1 MLLSPEEVGILLLSV
16 KVAAWSVAI
25 SLAPAIAVGWALARY
40 SFPGKAA
47 IDAIL
52 HLPLVLPP
60 VVVGYV
66 LLILFAPKGP
76 LGAPLR
82 DWFGIDFAF
91 SWRGAV
97 LAAAVMGFPLMT
109 QAIRLSAQ
117 TVDRKLE
124 QAARTLGAPP
134 WQVFLTI
141 TLPLMAPGV
150 LVGTVLSFA
159 RSLGE
164 FGATITFVSS
174 IPGETRT
181 LPLAIYAYTQ
191 VPGGDGPAL
200 RLTLISVAV
209 ALAALAGAELLN
221 RALARRVGAPA

>member
-1 MLLSPEEVGILLLSV
+1 MILSPEEIDILVLSV
-16 KVAAWSVAI
+16 QVAI
-25 SLAPAIAVGWALARY
+25 WSIAASILPAIAAGWLLARY
-40 SFPGKAA
+40 EFPGKTAV
-47 IDAIL
+47 DAIL

-66 LLILFAPKGP
+66 LLVLFAPRGP
-76 LGAPLR
+76 LGQPLAE
-82 DWFGIDFAF
+82 WFGISFAF
-91 SWRGAV
+91 SWRGAA
-97 LAAAVMGFPLMT
+97 LASAVMGFPLMT

-117 TVDRKLE
+117 TVDRRLE

-134 WQVFLTI
+134 WQVFLTV

-150 LVGTVLSFA
+150 LAGTVLSFA

-164 FGATITFVSS
+164 FGATITFVSN

-191 VPGGDGPAL
+191 VPGGEGPGF
-200 RLTLISVAV
+200 RLTVISVAL
-209 ALAALAGAELLN
+209 ALLALAGAGILN
-221 RALARRVGAPA
+221 RALSRRIGAPV

>member
-1 MLLSPEEVGILLLSV
+1 MLLSPEEIGILLLSM

-25 SLAPAIAVGWALARY
+25 SLVPAIAVGWALARH

-47 IDAIL
+47 VDAIL

-117 TVDRKLE
+117 AVDRKLE
-124 QAARTLGAPP
+124 QAARTLGARP

-150 LVGTVLSFA
+150 LAGGVLSFA

-209 ALAALAGAELLN
+209 ALAALAGAEFLN
-221 RALARRVGAPA
+221 RALARRIGAPA

>member
-1 MLLSPEEVGILLLSV
+1 MILSPEELGIVWLSV
-16 KVAAWSVAI
+16 KVAAWGVAA
-25 SLAPAIAVGWALARY
+25 SLVPAIAAGLLLARRD
-40 SFPGKAA
+40 FPGKAA
-47 IDAIL
+47 IDAAL

-60 VVVGYV
+60 VVVGYA
-66 LLILFAPKGP
+66 LLLLFAPKGP
-76 LGAPLR
+76 LGRPLLA
-82 DWFGIDFAF
+82 WFGIDFSF
-91 SWRGAV
+91 SWRGAA
-97 LAAAVMGFPLMT
+97 LAAAIMGFPLMT

-117 TVDRKLE
+117 AVDRKLE

-150 LVGTVLSFA
+150 LAGTVLSFGRA
-159 RSLGE
+159 LGE

-200 RLTLISVAV
+200 RLTVISIVV
-209 ALAALAGAELLN
+209 ALLALAGAEYLN
-221 RALARRVGAPA
+221 RALSRRIGALA

>member
-1 MLLSPEEVGILLLSV
+1 MILSAEEFGVLLLSM
-16 KVAAWSVAI
+16 KVAAWSVGV
-25 SLAPAIAVGWALARY
+25 SLVPAIAAGWLLARRD
-40 SFPGKAA
+40 FPGKAVV
-47 IDAIL
+47 DAVV

-60 VVVGYV
+60 VVVGFG
-66 LLILFAPKGP
+66 LLLLLAPKGP

-82 DWFGIDFAF
+82 EWLGIDFSF
-91 SWRGAV
+91 SWRGAA

-117 TVDRKLE
+117 AVDRRLE

-150 LVGTVLSFA
+150 LAGAVLSFA

-164 FGATITFVSS
+164 FGATITFVSN

-200 RLTLISVAV
+200 RLTMVSIVV
-209 ALAALAGAELLN
+209 ALLALAGAEWLN
-221 RALARRVGAPA
+221 RALARRIGAAS

>member
-1 MLLSPEEVGILLLSV
+1 MILSAEEVGILILSV
-16 KVAAWSVAI
+16 RVATWSVAASI
-25 SLAPAIAVGWALARY
+25 LPAIAVGWALARY
-40 SFPGKAA
+40 EFPGKTAT
-47 IDAIL
+47 DAVL

-66 LLILFAPKGP
+66 LLVLFAPKGP
-76 LGAPLR
+76 LGEPLKE
-82 DWFGIDFAF
+82 WFGVSFAF
-91 SWRGAV
+91 SWTGAV
-97 LAAAVMGFPLMT
+97 LASAVMGFPLMT

-117 TVDRKLE
+117 AVDRKLE

-134 WQVFLTI
+134 WQVFLTV

-150 LVGTVLSFA
+150 LAGTVLSFA

-164 FGATITFVSS
+164 FGATITFVSN

-191 VPGGDGPAL
+191 VPGGEGPGF
-200 RLTLISVAV
+200 RLTMISIAV
-209 ALAALAGAELLN
+209 ALLALAGAELLN
-221 RALARRVGAPA
+221 RALSRRIGAPA

>member
-1 MLLSPEEVGILLLSV
+1 MFLSADEVNVLILSLQ
-16 KVAAWSVAI
+16 VATWSVAA
-25 SLAPAIAVGWALARY
+25 SMVPAVAIGWLLARY
-40 SFPGKAA
+40 DFPGKTAL
-47 IDAIL
+47 DAIL

-66 LLILFAPKGP
+66 LLVLFAPKGP
-76 LGAPLR
+76 LGEPLR
-82 DWFGIDFAF
+82 EWFGFSFAF

-97 LAAAVMGFPLMT
+97 LASAVMGFPLMT

-117 TVDRKLE
+117 GVDRKLE

-134 WQVFLTI
+134 WQVFLTV

-150 LVGTVLSFA
+150 LAGTVLSFA

-164 FGATITFVSS
+164 FGATITFVSN

-181 LPLAIYAYTQ
+181 LPLAIYTYTQ
-191 VPGGDGPAL
+191 VPGGEGPGL
-200 RLTLISVAV
+200 RLVLISVVV
-209 ALAALAGAELLN
+209 ALLALAGAEFLN
-221 RALARRVGAPA
+221 RALTRRIGVSG